1 MRAIVV
7 DEFGPPE
14 GLRVAEVQAPAPGP
28 GEVLVETH
36 AAPVNY
42 VDMLVVAGTY
52 QFLPPRPFI
61 PGKGPAGIVS
71 ALGPG
76 VTTLRVGDRVLAMA
90 EIGGYAEAVAV
101 AAEQCHLLPARMS
114 FAEAASFAVVYDTSW
129 VALRGR
135 ARLAQGETVLVLG
148 ASGGVGHA
156 SVQLAR
162 AMGARVL
169 GGISRPER
177 AAAVRAA
184 GADAIIDLSRA
195 DLRDSLREQVYAETD
210 GRGADIIIDP
220 LGGDIFTAA
229 IRSLA
234 WCGRLVVI
242 GFAAGGIPTL
252 KTNYLLL
259 KNIEV
264 SGLQITELSLSNSM
278 ALIAKGANAYVA
290 IPVFPSR
297 LFRHSSIYIR
307 TDRGIERPE
316 DLRGKVIGV
325 PEYAMTAAVWIRGI
339 LQDEY
344 GVHAADVK
352 WRSGGLEQPGR
363 EARVALTLPAE
374 IELRPLPAGDTLAQ
388 HLDDGRIDGLIS
400 ALAPSC
406 FGHNPAVRRLF

>member
-14 GLRVAEVQAPAPGP
+14 QLRVADVPSPVPGP

-52 QFLPPRPFI
+52 QFLPPRPFV
-61 PGKGPAGIVS
+61 PGKGPAGIVA

-76 VTTLRVGDRVLAMA
+76 VATLRVGDRVLAMA
-90 EIGGYAEAVAV
+90 ETGGYAEAVAV
-101 AAEQCHLLPARMS
+101 AADQCHHLPSRMS
-114 FAEAASFAVVYDTSW
+114 FAEAASLAVVYDTSW
-129 VALRGR
+129 VALRTR
-135 ARLAQGETVLVLG
+135 TRLVQGETVLVLG

-184 GADAIIDLSRA
+184 GAHTIIDLSRA

-264 SGLQITELSLSNSM
+264 SGLQITDYRYRRPAELK
-278 ALIAKGANAYVA
+278 ACYAE
-290 IPVFPSR
+290 
-297 LFRHSSIYIR
+297 LFDFY
-307 TDRGIERPE
+307 DRGAIKPAPA
-316 DLRGKVIGV
+316 VIFPLDRAG
-325 PEYAMTAAVWIRGI
+325 EALAAVR
-339 LQDEY
+339 D
-344 GVHAADVK
+344 
-352 WRSGGLEQPGR
+352 R
-363 EARVALTLPAE
+363 
-374 IELRPLPAGDTLAQ
+374 
-388 HLDDGRIDGLIS
+388 RIDGR
-400 ALAPSC
+400 
-406 FGHNPAVRRLF
+406 AVLRLRAE

>member
-14 GLRVAEVQAPAPGP
+14 GLRVAEVQAPVPGP

-61 PGKGPAGIVS
+61 PGKGPAGIVA

-90 EIGGYAEAVAV
+90 ETGGYAEAVAI
-101 AAEQCHLLPARMS
+101 AADQCHPLPSRMT
-114 FAEAASFAVVYDTSW
+114 FAEAASAAVVYDTSW

-135 ARLAQGETVLVLG
+135 TRLAPGETVLVLG
-148 ASGGVGHA
+148 ASGGIGHA

-169 GGISRPER
+169 AGISRPER
-177 AAAVRAA
+177 EAAVRAN
-184 GADAIIDLSRA
+184 GADAIIDLSRP
-195 DLRDSLREQVYAETD
+195 DLRDSLRDQVYAETD

-220 LGGDIFTAA
+220 LGGKVFDAA
-229 IRSLA
+229 IRALA

-252 KTNYLLL
+252 RTNYLLL

-264 SGLQITELSLSNSM
+264 GGLQITHCS
-278 ALIAKGANAYVA
+278 K
-290 IPVFPSR
+290 
-297 LFRHSSIYIR
+297 
-307 TDRGIERPE
+307 
-316 DLRGKVIGV
+316 LR
-325 PEYAMTAAVWIRGI
+325 
-339 LQDEY
+339 
-344 GVHAADVK
+344 
-352 WRSGGLEQPGR
+352 
-363 EARVALTLPAE
+363 PAE
-374 IELRPLPAGDTLAQ
+374 RATAYSELFGFYDSGLVKPA
-388 HLDDGRIDGLIS
+388 
-400 ALAPSC
+400 
-406 FGHNPAVRRLF
+406 PAVRF